1 MATMGLEAQKLM
13 LMREIINSDD
23 KNFLQEM
30 SNACKEIKKRLATV
44 ADTTKDEKAGNKE
57 LVLHE
62 LKEAILELNDY
73 KAGKIQARPA
83 EELVKELLMEEE
95 A

>member
-1 MATMGLEAQKLM
+1 MGLEAQKLM

-30 SNACKEIKKRLATV
+30 SNACKEIKRRLAKV
-44 ADTTKDEKAGNKE
+44 ADTTKDEKADAKE

-62 LKEAILELNDY
+62 LKEAVLELNDY

-83 EELVKELLMEEE
+83 EELAKELLMEEE

>member
-23 KNFLQEM
+23 KTFLQEM
-30 SNACKEIKKRLATV
+30 SNACKEIKKRLAKV

-73 KAGKIQARPA
+73 KARPA